1 MREWVII
8 SIFRRGKS
16 NQIYC
21 KMADSGAFLG
31 IIKILK
37 GEGLVGIIWGGNGI
51 YF

>member
-8 SIFRRGKS
+8 SIFRRGKL

-21 KMADSGAFLG
+21 KMADSWAFPG

-37 GEGLVGIIWGGNGI
+37 GEVLVGIV
-51 YF
+51 